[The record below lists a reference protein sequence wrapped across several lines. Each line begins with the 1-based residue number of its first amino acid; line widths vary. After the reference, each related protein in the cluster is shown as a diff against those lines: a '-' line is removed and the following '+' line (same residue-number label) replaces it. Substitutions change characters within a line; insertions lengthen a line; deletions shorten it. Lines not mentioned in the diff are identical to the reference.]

1 MKKVL
6 VGGFISLIGS
16 IWAVAIIM
24 LAANNLTS
32 EWSKFPGRLL
42 TTIFELNMTI
52 LFIISIVFV
61 VCGVGLMLTEYFR
74 KEN

>member
-1 MKKVL
+1 
-6 VGGFISLIGS
+6 
-16 IWAVAIIM
+16 M

-61 VCGVGLMLTEYFR
+61 VCGVGLMLTEYFSLQI
-74 KEN
+74 KSQAEICEL